1 MIDAMPAH
9 PVKLYPRTPEAL
21 GINPIKH
28 SDQERQTRGPR
39 NCEFIA
45 ERDSYGAALRRTKG
59 IFNGISEADPG
70 ELPGAKS
77 SIHRYWEQF
86 KMLFSRCT
94 GYQMNA
100 DAVREVYKVAY
111 HSFLSF
117 LHISGPT
124 DVS

>member
-1 MIDAMPAH
+1 MRPRQ
-9 PVKLYPRTPEAL
+9 LYPRTSETLEAL
-21 GINPIKH
+21 ESIPSSIQTKK
-28 SDQERQTRGPR
+28 DQQEAPR